1 MMKKSFVLAAVC
13 CFAVVAALFT
23 SCEGS
28 QKSSYQYVVGLD
40 DTIEQDERMAAQF
53 ELNAQPIILNE
64 MKKTA
69 DQQSEASVIY
79 KDTKANADKRAKS
92 AFAAGIAKLR
102 EGGIGSYKDLVVVL
116 KGLNNDTNK
125 WEVIDRVTL

>member
-1 MMKKSFVLAAVC
+1 MKKYFSLAVVC
-13 CFAVVAALFT
+13 CLALVGVVFS
-23 SCEGS
+23 SCNNE

-40 DTIEQDERMAAQF
+40 DTIEQDERMSMQF
-53 ELNAQPIILNE
+53 ELNALPVIMEE
-64 MKKTA
+64 MKKSA
-69 DQQSEASVIY
+69 DQPSEVSVIY
-79 KDTKANADKRAKS
+79 KDTQSNADKRAKD

-125 WEVIDRVTL
+125 WEVKDKVTL

>member
-1 MMKKSFVLAAVC
+1 MKKVFILAAAC

-23 SCEGS
+23 SCNAD
-28 QKSSYQYVVGLD
+28 QKSSYQYIVGLD
-40 DTIEQDERMAAQF
+40 DSIEQDESMCAQF
-53 ELNAQPIILNE
+53 QLNALPIIMQE

-69 DQQSEASVIY
+69 DQSGDNSVIF
-79 KDTKANADKRAKS
+79 KDTKKNADKRAKD

-116 KGLNNDTNK
+116 KALNNDTNK
-125 WEVIDRVTL
+125 WEVIDKVKL